1 MLPEALGAKVTK
13 KKSSVFES
21 INFSKR
27 VDIERSEP
35 PKKYGDDK
43 DSEIFHN
50 PLCLY
55 RGQNIRAMT
64 QKFDEEITGQIL
76 RYEV

>member
-13 KKSSVFES
+13 KKSSVFEP

-27 VDIERSEP
+27 VDIERSGP
-35 PKKYGDDK
+35 PNKYGDVK
-43 DSEIFHN
+43 GSQNVCN

-55 RGQNIRAMT
+55 TGRNIRAMT